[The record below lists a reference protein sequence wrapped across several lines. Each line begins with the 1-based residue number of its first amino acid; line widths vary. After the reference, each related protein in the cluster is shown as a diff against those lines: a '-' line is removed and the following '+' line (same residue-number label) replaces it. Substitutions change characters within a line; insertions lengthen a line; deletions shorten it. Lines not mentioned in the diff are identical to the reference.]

1 MKPLTDHDTPPVAD
15 SASIAKDR
23 ARGAVLIVDDE
34 PLIRWSLR
42 KGFTNRGYQVAE
54 AENGARALE
63 LLASPSQRFSVVV
76 LDYRLPDR
84 QDLSLLREIRRVAP
98 DGAVWMMTA
107 YGDADM
113 RAEALA
119 IGARAVVDKPFQVND
134 LIERIE
140 AGQSR

>member
-1 MKPLTDHDTPPVAD
+1 
-15 SASIAKDR
+15 
-23 ARGAVLIVDDE
+23 
-34 PLIRWSLR
+34 
-42 KGFTNRGYQVAE
+42 VAE